1 MAPRVEE
8 ILDGAG
14 VEYRIM
20 ELTDRAVSVDDVVR
34 FSKGEINPVEI
45 CKTILVKS
53 KAGFTALF
61 LRGSDRVSFKK
72 LKGVM
77 GKARIASPEDVMEI
91 TSVEP
96 GVVCPL
102 IVTVPVIVDWKLLR
116 LDRVNF
122 SSGNHLYGIEMK
134 SVDLYKVMDYAVA
147 DFTEPPEMQ

>member
-1 MAPRVEE
+1 MVMVLRVEG

-14 VEYRIM
+14 VEYRVM

-34 FSKGEINPVEI
+34 FSKDDINPDEI

-72 LKGVM
+72 LKAVS
-77 GKARIASPEDVMEI
+77 GKARIASPEQVMEI
-91 TSVEP
+91 TGVMP
-96 GVVCPL
+96 GAVCPL
-102 IVTVPVIVDWKLLR
+102 LVTVPVIVDWRLLR

-122 SSGNHLYGIEMK
+122 GSGDHLYGIEMK
-134 SVDLYKVMDYAVA
+134 AIDLYKVMDYTVA
-147 DFTEPPEMQ
+147 DFTEP